1 MSNFTVRV
9 TQRKITT
16 LDYINKE
23 FRSKQLDNKYIP
35 LYRKYRPQTFADLIG
50 QENIVHALSNAI
62 KLNRIAHAYLLC
74 GPRGTGKTSSARILA
89 KSLNCQEGPTLTPC
103 GKCPACLDIMN
114 SVPVDVIEIDAASNR
129 SVEDTQA
136 ILEKIQYVPVNG
148 RYKIYVIDEVHMLSN
163 HAFNALLKTL
173 EEPPENVIFILATT
187 EPHKVLDTIIS
198 RCQRFDFRRITT
210 DDIVKRLKYISEKE
224 NINIADDALYAIAK
238 NSQGG
243 MRDALALLDQISV
256 LSVNKQIDVNDI
268 NEILGKISYDTL
280 SEITQYIIDS
290 DCTKSVP
297 LIDKIYSKGNEPVQ
311 IVSNLIQYF
320 RDLMIVKNCNDK
332 NLVYSLTQINEV
344 SYEKAKSQADNFSV
358 SEIIQIIDRLSY
370 YVTQIKDTTNKYLW
384 LELCIIDLTNY
395 KNLPSADNL
404 LKRIEI
410 LESQLASGNIKPAVS
425 KMPVKPV
432 STEQVQKP
440 ESQVVNKVDSI
451 KTNDNKDN
459 NVINE
464 NTEEQLNESAQVS
477 AQTPE
482 EQEPARAKTSPGNS
496 DLHALWAS
504 IVQSIESTPN
514 RAFYS
519 NLAHPVEITENRVV
533 IAFSKEMFVKQ
544 AKEGSKKQSLTDAV
558 SKYLNVPNPIIDVVL
573 GDGAA
578 ADTKTPVLVKEAPK
592 AVEERTIAQQEEE
605 EYHNYMESKNDKVS
619 KPVTIDSS
627 SQAAMVKEL
636 FDGKYIN

>member
-1 MSNFTVRV
+1 MET
-9 TQRKITT
+9 
-16 LDYINKE
+16 
-23 FRSKQLDNKYIP
+23 KYIP
-35 LYRKYRPQTFADLIG
+35 LYRKYRPQTFHDLIG

-89 KSLNCQEGPTLTPC
+89 KSLNCKEGPTLTPC

-114 SVPVDVIEIDAASNR
+114 SIPVDVIEIDAASNR

-210 DDIVKRLKYISEKE
+210 DDIVKRLEYISQQE
-224 NINIADDALYAIAK
+224 NINISKEALFAIAK

-256 LSVNKQIDVNDI
+256 LGVNKQIEVEDI
-268 NEILGKISYDTL
+268 NEILGKISYETL

-311 IVSNLIQYF
+311 IVTNLIQYF
-320 RDLMIVKNCNDK
+320 RDLMIAKNCTDK
-332 NLVYSLTQINEV
+332 ELIYSLTALNETNFD
-344 SYEKAKSQADNFSV
+344 KAKEQSQAFTV
-358 SEIIQIIDRLSY
+358 SEIITIIDRLSY
-370 YVTQIKDTTNKYLW
+370 YATQIKDTTNKYLW

-395 KNLPSADNL
+395 KNLPSAENL
-404 LKRIEI
+404 LKRIEQ
-410 LESQLASGNIKPAVS
+410 LEAGNISPQVQHKKPAIIEVP
-425 KMPVKPV
+425 KQTLQQPAPAVQTP
-432 STEQVQKP
+432 QVQSKQEIEP
-440 ESQVVNKVDSI
+440 I
-451 KTNDNKDN
+451 
-459 NVINE
+459 
-464 NTEEQLNESAQVS
+464 
-477 AQTPE
+477 AQTENKPIQPVE
-482 EQEPARAKTSPGNS
+482 KNVNAEKNSSVNNTS
-496 DLHALWAS
+496 DDMHALWVS
-504 IVQSIESTPN
+504 ILQSIESPPN
-514 RAFYS
+514 RAFYTG
-519 NLAHPVEITENRVV
+519 LARPVQISKDKIV

-544 AKEGSKKQSLTDAV
+544 AGEGAKKQALVDAV
-558 SKYLNVPNPIIDVVL
+558 SSYMGISNPKIEIILSESIDLSKKVTL
-573 GDGAA
+573 PAPE
-578 ADTKTPVLVKEAPK
+578 PVKNN
-592 AVEERTIAQQEEE
+592 EESDIIKQEEE
-605 EYHNYMESKNDKVS
+605 DYHNYSQIKNQEKELPKAPDE
-619 KPVTIDSS
+619 IS
-627 SQAAMVKEL
+627 SQAEMVKQL
-636 FDGKYIN
+636 FDGKIIS

>member
-1 MSNFTVRV
+1 MET
-9 TQRKITT
+9 
-16 LDYINKE
+16 
-23 FRSKQLDNKYIP
+23 KYIP
-35 LYRKYRPQTFADLIG
+35 LYRKYRPQTFHDLIG

-62 KLNRIAHAYLLC
+62 ELNRISHAYLLC

-89 KSLNCQEGPTLTPC
+89 KSLNCKEGPTLTPC

-114 SVPVDVIEIDAASNR
+114 SIPVDVIEIDAASNR

-210 DDIVKRLKYISEKE
+210 DDIVKRLEYISKQE
-224 NINIADDALYAIAK
+224 NINISKEALFSIAK

-256 LSVNKQIDVNDI
+256 LGINKQIDTNDI

-280 SEITQYIIDS
+280 SEITDCIILS
-290 DCTKSVP
+290 DCSKSVE
-297 LIDKIYSKGNEPVQ
+297 LIDNIYSKGNEPVQ

-320 RDLMIVKNCNDK
+320 RDMMIVKNCSDK
-332 NLVYSLTQINEV
+332 ELIYSLTQINEIN
-344 SYEKAKSQADNFSV
+344 YERTKRQSENFSV

-370 YVTQIKDTTNKYLW
+370 YTNQIKDTTNKYLW

-395 KNLPSADNL
+395 KNLPSSENL
-404 LKRIEI
+404 LKRIEE
-410 LESQLASGNIKPAVS
+410 LEQKIASGNIPI
-425 KMPVKPV
+425 
-432 STEQVQKP
+432 QKP
-440 ESQVVNKVDSI
+440 INNKIQQADISTSKVNIEKIEPISENKRISGEAIVEEHFHPADNQAIEAVEQKINKPDSDI
-451 KTNDNKDN
+451 N
-459 NVINE
+459 N
-464 NTEEQLNESAQVS
+464 
-477 AQTPE
+477 
-482 EQEPARAKTSPGNS
+482 
-496 DLHALWAS
+496 LWIS
-504 IVQSIESTPN
+504 ILQSIESPPT

-519 NLAHPVEITENRVV
+519 NLSRPVEISENQII
-533 IAFSKEMFVKQ
+533 IAFKKEMFVKQ
-544 AKEGSKKQSLTDAV
+544 AREGSKKTALVDAV
-558 SKYLNVPNPIIDVVL
+558 SRYMNIPNPNIQIILSEDMDFSNSSKPIL
-573 GDGAA
+573 
-578 ADTKTPVLVKEAPK
+578 KQPEKKP
-592 AVEERTIAQQEEE
+592 EEEETNLKKQEEE
-605 EYHNYMESKNDKVS
+605 EYHAFVEAKKQEEQQPPQISQV
-619 KPVTIDSS
+619 DSS

-636 FDGKYIN
+636 FNGKFIE

>member
-1 MSNFTVRV
+1 M
-9 TQRKITT
+9 
-16 LDYINKE
+16 E
-23 FRSKQLDNKYIP
+23 NKYIP
-35 LYRKYRPQTFADLIG
+35 LYRKYRPQTFHDLIG

-62 KLNRIAHAYLLC
+62 ELNRIAHAYLLC

-89 KSLNCQEGPTLTPC
+89 KSLNCKEGPTLTPC

-187 EPHKVLDTIIS
+187 EPHKVLETIIS

-210 DDIVKRLKYISEKE
+210 DDIVKRLEYISGQE
-224 NINIADDALYAIAK
+224 NINISKEALYSIAK

-256 LSVNKQIDVNDI
+256 LGVNKQIQVEDI

-280 SEITQYIIDS
+280 FEITQYIIES
-290 DCTKSVP
+290 DCAKSVP

-320 RDLMIVKNCNDK
+320 RDLMIVKNCSDK
-332 NLVYSLTQINEV
+332 ELVFSLTQINE
-344 SYEKAKSQADNFSV
+344 SNYEKTKQQSDSFTV

-395 KNLPSADNL
+395 KNLPSVENL
-404 LKRIEI
+404 LKRIEE
-410 LESQLASGNIKPAVS
+410 LEQKLASGDFKLSSVPQKVEQIVKPPMQPSVQNETAIQESKKENILQTQPQTIETPAVES
-425 KMPVKPV
+425 KPI
-432 STEQVQKP
+432 S
-440 ESQVVNKVDSI
+440 
-451 KTNDNKDN
+451 
-459 NVINE
+459 
-464 NTEEQLNESAQVS
+464 L
-477 AQTPE
+477 
-482 EQEPARAKTSPGNS
+482 EQEEPTYTKPQNTSDGDIHS
-496 DLHALWAS
+496 LWVS
-504 IVQSIESTPN
+504 IIQSIESPPN

-519 NLAHPVEITENRVV
+519 NLARPVEISENKIV

-544 AKEGSKKQSLTDAV
+544 AKEGPKHQAIVDAV
-558 SKYLNVPNPIIDVVL
+558 SKYMNIKNPNIEIITSDNIDFSKKTAAPMSNSLPKVP
-573 GDGAA
+573 
-578 ADTKTPVLVKEAPK
+578 
-592 AVEERTIAQQEEE
+592 EEPSVSKQEEE
-605 EYHNYMESKNDKVS
+605 DYHAFMEQKKEEQQQPPKRAMEAS
-619 KPVTIDSS
+619 T
-627 SQAAMVKEL
+627 QAEMIKEL
-636 FDGKYIN
+636 FDGKYID

>member
-1 MSNFTVRV
+1 M
-9 TQRKITT
+9 
-16 LDYINKE
+16 E
-23 FRSKQLDNKYIP
+23 NKYIP
-35 LYRKYRPQTFADLIG
+35 LYRKYRPQTFHDLIG

-62 KLNRIAHAYLLC
+62 ELNRIAHAYLLC

-89 KSLNCQEGPTLTPC
+89 KSLNCKEGPTLTPC

-187 EPHKVLDTIIS
+187 EPHKVLETIIS

-210 DDIVKRLKYISEKE
+210 DDIVKRLEYISSRE
-224 NINIADDALYAIAK
+224 NINISKEALYSIAK

-256 LSVNKQIDVNDI
+256 LGVNKQIQVEDI

-280 SEITQYIIDS
+280 FEITQYIIES
-290 DCTKSVP
+290 DCAKSVP

-320 RDLMIVKNCNDK
+320 RDLMIVKNCSDK
-332 NLVYSLTQINEV
+332 ELVFSLTQINE
-344 SYEKAKSQADNFSV
+344 SNYEKTKQQSDSFTV

-395 KNLPSADNL
+395 KNLPSVENL
-404 LKRIEI
+404 LKRIEE
-410 LESQLASGNIKPAVS
+410 LEQKLASGDFKLSSVPQKVEQIVKPPMQPSVQNKTAIQESKKENILQTQPQTIETPAVES
-425 KMPVKPV
+425 KPI
-432 STEQVQKP
+432 S
-440 ESQVVNKVDSI
+440 
-451 KTNDNKDN
+451 
-459 NVINE
+459 
-464 NTEEQLNESAQVS
+464 L
-477 AQTPE
+477 
-482 EQEPARAKTSPGNS
+482 EQEEPTYTKPQNTSDGDIHS
-496 DLHALWAS
+496 LWVS
-504 IVQSIESTPN
+504 IIQSIESPPN

-519 NLAHPVEITENRVV
+519 NLARPVEISENKIV

-544 AKEGSKKQSLTDAV
+544 AKEGPKHQAIVDAV
-558 SKYLNVPNPIIDVVL
+558 SKYMNIKNPNIEIITSDNI
-573 GDGAA
+573 DFSKKTAA
-578 ADTKTPVLVKEAPK
+578 PMSNPLPK
-592 AVEERTIAQQEEE
+592 VSEEPSVSKQEEE
-605 EYHNYMESKNDKVS
+605 DYHAFMEQKKEEQQQPPKRAMEAS
-619 KPVTIDSS
+619 T
-627 SQAAMVKEL
+627 QAEMIKEL
-636 FDGKYIN
+636 FDGKYID